1 MSRSVGPHTADPC
14 PRCSTEAVR
23 SGFPTTEGGR
33 AVVGYLCDHCAHP
46 WTRPVEDDLEV
57 YDTVRVD
64 LPDCVLYGTVWQVED
79 DRVQVRGEGGQWQLW
94 TERRRVILY

>member
-1 MSRSVGPHTADPC
+1 MSRSVGPYTADPC
-14 PRCSTEAVR
+14 PRRSTEAVR

-57 YDTVRVD
+57 YDTVRV
-64 LPDCVLYGTVWQVED
+64 VSGTGTGWNLRRKSQGIILD
-79 DRVQVRGEGGQWQLW
+79 PVRRIEA
-94 TERRRVILY
+94 TR